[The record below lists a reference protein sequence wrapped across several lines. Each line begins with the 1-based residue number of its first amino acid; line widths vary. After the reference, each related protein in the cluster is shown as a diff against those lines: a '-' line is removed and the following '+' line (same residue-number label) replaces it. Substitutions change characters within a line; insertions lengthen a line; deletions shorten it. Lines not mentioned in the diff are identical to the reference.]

1 MASDDVSG
9 KTETKANKESVKNG
23 SSSDGGAMHYIMEYV
38 LPVFLLLFAISL
50 MVLFIWVGP
59 VAVFGFM
66 LSYIPKNPGL
76 TDAVILC
83 AVIVVSI
90 VLCTPFW
97 PPLMIVSAM
106 VFGFWK
112 GFLLCFCAMVIAAV
126 LSYVIGKWLLK
137 EPIREW
143 IESSDYDGL
152 RRMMSV
158 IEEEDNS
165 LKFTFLFRFLFVPIW
180 IRNYVPSV
188 LNVVFW
194 HFLLSVVCHSVF
206 ICLNFALVGSASKDM
221 AEVISQEKDP
231 WAEMEPKEMITFAVS
246 LTASLLLSIVA
257 YREYSMRLAE
267 EDAEPLLKDQSTVGA

>member
-1 MASDDVSG
+1 MASDGVSG
-9 KTETKANKESVKNG
+9 KTEAKANKEDVENG
-23 SSSDGGAMHYIMEYV
+23 SVTHYLMEYV
-38 LPVFLLLFAISL
+38 LPVFLALFAISL
-50 MVLFIWVGP
+50 FVLFLWVGP
-59 VAVFGFM
+59 VAVFSFM

-112 GFLLCFCAMVIAAV
+112 GFLLDFCAMVIGAV
-126 LSYVIGKWLLK
+126 LSYLIGKWLLK
-137 EPIREW
+137 EPVRDYIQ
-143 IESSDYDGL
+143 SSDHEGL
-152 RRMMSV
+152 RRMVSV
-158 IEEEDNS
+158 VEEEGNS
-165 LKFTFLFRFLFVPIW
+165 FKFTFLFRFLFIPIW

-206 ICLNFALVGSASKDM
+206 ICVNFALAGSAAKDM
-221 AEVISQEKDP
+221 AEIIAQEKNP

-246 LTASLLLSIVA
+246 LTASLLLSLLA

-267 EDAEPLLKDQSTVGA
+267 EDEAVPLLKDQSTAGA